1 MSNGAHTLAD
11 AMKKKLGS
19 ITSQPKRTDLFTSTA
34 PQDAVVES
42 TQLETKDATP
52 ITPQK
57 VKKLEKT
64 SANIT
69 KKVLIP
75 IDLHDL
81 DAINSIVRKV
91 DRNKAKKQH
100 RITANTV
107 IRGLLNLVHDLNI
120 DVAKIACEDDLKQA
134 ILDGVKEHS
143 NG

>member
-1 MSNGAHTLAD
+1 MSGSSTLAD
-11 AMKKKLGS
+11 TMKKRLGGGVIPQS
-19 ITSQPKRTDLFTSTA
+19 KKIDLFAPST
-34 PQDAVVES
+34 PQEVLVES
-42 TQLETKDATP
+42 PQVEAKEAKQN
-52 ITPQK
+52 TPQK
-57 VKKLEKT
+57 IKKSEKT
-64 SANIT
+64 SVNIT